1 MKVVAIASRV
11 KYLFIAFYIVA
22 LLPVCLGRSYAQ
34 SPRRSAQNRPAQG
47 PRKSPAQ
54 LTAEFNDLA
63 KRATEA
69 READRLDEAVALYG
83 QALQIRPSWIEG
95 WWSASTILYDR
106 DRYAEARDA
115 FRSLLSILPQR
126 GPSSNLIAPSM
137 AMLGLC
143 EFQTREYER
152 ALVELQR
159 ARLLGLSGQ
168 QQLISVVRYHAAILL
183 TRFEQFELG
192 FDALREFAREG
203 NESPSVIEAFGLNVL
218 RMPFLPSELP
228 PDKREL
234 VMMAGRPAYY
244 MSVRRQVA
252 SRKMFDDLLAR
263 YAETPGVHYAFGVF
277 LLNQE
282 PDAALEEFRHE
293 LKLSPSHAPSMLQ
306 IAFEYIKRNDY
317 ASGLPFAERSVQ
329 LAPNLFPARNALG
342 RILLE
347 TGDVA
352 RAMKELEAGVKLAPE
367 SPEMHFALARAYAR
381 AGRKED
387 AARERAI
394 FTKLDQAM
402 RTEREGPQSVGG
414 VGAKP
419 AEKSPPK

>member
-1 MKVVAIASRV
+1 MKVVVIASGI
-11 KYLFIAFYIVA
+11 KYLFIAFSIVT
-22 LLPVCLGRSYAQ
+22 LLPVCSGQSYAQ
-34 SPRRSAQNRPAQG
+34 SPGRSERNRPAQG
-47 PRKSPAQ
+47 PRKSAAQ

-115 FRSLLSILPQR
+115 FRRLLSILPQS
-126 GPSSNLIAPSM
+126 GPNSALIAPSM

-234 VMMAGRPAYY
+234 VVMAGRPAYY
-244 MSVRRQVA
+244 MSARRQVE

-263 YAETPGVHYAFGVF
+263 YPETPGVHYAFGVF

-293 LKLSPSHAPSMLQ
+293 LKLSPNHVPSMLQ
-306 IAFEYIKRNDY
+306 IAFEYVKRSDY
-317 ASGLPFAERSVQ
+317 ASGLPFAETSVQ
-329 LAPNLFPARNALG
+329 LAPNMFPARNALG

-352 RAMKELEAGVKLAPE
+352 RAIKELEAGVKLAPD

-381 AGRKED
+381 AARKED

-419 AEKSPPK
+419 TQKSPPK

>member
-1 MKVVAIASRV
+1 MIITRHHISSVCI
-11 KYLFIAFYIVA
+11 LA
-22 LLPVCLGRSYAQ
+22 LVCATTSYAQ
-34 SPRRSAQNRPAQG
+34 SFRGSSRRTP
-47 PRKSPAQ
+47 SPTEQKPSAQ
-54 LTAEFNDLA
+54 LTAEFNDLS
-63 KRATEA
+63 KRADQA
-69 READRLDEAVALYG
+69 READRLDEALTLYG
-83 QALQIRPSWIEG
+83 QALKIRPSWIEG
-95 WWSASTILYDR
+95 WWYVSTILYER

-115 FRSLLSILPQR
+115 FRTLLSILPQK
-126 GPSSNLIAPSM
+126 GPDSSLLAPST

-143 EFQTREYER
+143 EFQTKEYDR
-152 ALVELQR
+152 AIVDLEH

-218 RMPFLPSELP
+218 RMPFLPSETP
-228 PDKREL
+228 PDRREI
-234 VMMAGRPAYY
+234 VMMAGRAAYY
-244 MSVRRQVA
+244 MSVRKQVE
-252 SRKMFDDLLAR
+252 SRKVFDDLLAR
-263 YAETPGVHYAFGVF
+263 YPETPGVHYAFGVF

-282 PDAALEEFRHE
+282 PDSALEEFQHE
-293 LKLSPSHAPSMLQ
+293 LKLSPNHVPSLLQ
-306 IAFEYIKRNDY
+306 IAFEYIKRSEY
-317 ASGLPFAERSVQ
+317 AAGLPFAEKSVQ
-329 LAPNLFPARNALG
+329 LAPNMFPARNALG

-347 TGDVA
+347 TGDVP
-352 RAMKELEAGVKLAPE
+352 RATKELEEGVKLAPE

-387 AARERAI
+387 AARERAL
-394 FTKLDQAM
+394 FTKLDQQM

-419 AEKSPPK
+419 GEKPPQQ

>member
-1 MKVVAIASRV
+1 MVRTRH
-11 KYLFIAFYIVA
+11 YISSILILA
-22 LLPVCLGRSYAQ
+22 LVLATTIYAQ
-34 SPRRSAQNRPAQG
+34 SPGGSSRRAPAQG
-47 PRKSPAQ
+47 AQKPSAQ
-54 LTAEFNDLA
+54 LTAEFNDLS
-63 KRATEA
+63 KRAGEA
-69 READRLDEAVALYG
+69 RESDRLDEALSLYG
-83 QALQIRPSWIEG
+83 QALKIRPSWIEG
-95 WWSASTILYDR
+95 WWYMSTILYER
-106 DRYAEARDA
+106 DRYVEARDA
-115 FRSLLSILPQR
+115 FRTLLSILPQT
-126 GPSSNLIAPSM
+126 GPDSNLTAPSM

-143 EFQTREYER
+143 EFQTREYDR
-152 ALVELQR
+152 AIVDLQR

-228 PDKREL
+228 PDKREV
-234 VMMAGRPAYY
+234 VMMAGRAAYY
-244 MSVRRQVA
+244 MSVRRQVE
-252 SRKMFDDLLAR
+252 SRKVFDDLLAR
-263 YAETPGVHYAFGVF
+263 YPETPGVHYAFGVF
-277 LLNQE
+277 LLTQE

-293 LKLSPSHAPSMLQ
+293 LKLSPNHVPSMLQ
-306 IAFEYIKRNDY
+306 IAFEYIKRNEF
-317 ASGLPFAERSVQ
+317 AAGLHFAEKSVQ

-352 RAMKELEAGVKLAPE
+352 RATKELEEGVKLAPE

-387 AARERAI
+387 AARERAL
-394 FTKLDQAM
+394 FTKLDQQM

-419 AEKSPPK
+419 GEKPPQK